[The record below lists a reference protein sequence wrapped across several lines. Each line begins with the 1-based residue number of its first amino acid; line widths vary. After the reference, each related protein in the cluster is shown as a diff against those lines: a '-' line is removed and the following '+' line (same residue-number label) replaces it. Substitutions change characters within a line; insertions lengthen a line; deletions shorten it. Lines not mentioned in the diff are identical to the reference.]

1 MPKYRKKPMIV
12 DAMRFNEEGSNGT
25 EVLFWA
31 LKLVVKDP
39 FNQERPIF
47 VLQVPSPE
55 DPDSCYHTIATR
67 CADGEIMYA
76 NAGDYVIRGEHGDF
90 HLISAAQF
98 EKVYEP
104 LIATTNQEIIL

>member
-12 DAMRFNEEGSNGT
+12 DAIQFKEDGSNAT

-31 LKLVVKDP
+31 LGLVVADP

-55 DPDSCYHTIATR
+55 DESLCYHTIATR
-67 CADGEIMYA
+67 CADGEITYA
-76 NAGDYVIRGEHGDF
+76 NAGDFAIRGDHGEF
-90 HLISAAQF
+90 HLISQEQF
-98 EKVYEP
+98 QKVYEP
-104 LIATTNQEIIL
+104 LVVLAGSKIIQ